1 MAYTKMFTQKPEI
14 KEEEKRVQFLKNVH
28 AIVFSDPAMPDEE
41 KQKIL
46 LGALLYTGLTK
57 NEVQETIL
65 NKYNA

>member
-14 KEEEKRVQFLKNVH
+14 KEEEKRVQFLKNIH
-28 AIVFSDPAMPDEE
+28 SILFSDPAMRDEE